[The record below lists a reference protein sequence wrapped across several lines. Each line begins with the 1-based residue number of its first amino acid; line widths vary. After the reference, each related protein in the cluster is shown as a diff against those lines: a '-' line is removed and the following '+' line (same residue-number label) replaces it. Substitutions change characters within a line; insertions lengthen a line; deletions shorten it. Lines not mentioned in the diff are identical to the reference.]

1 MKLLSLLDQLS
12 AVDAPSGAAPRRHLL
27 RQLGLAGARAAAAAL
42 PLALAL
48 PAQATPADAS
58 LDGILLLL
66 KLEDLLVAF
75 YTKALAPGA
84 VLSGAAQAAVRP
96 DFERILLQQQ
106 NHARFLRTSITA
118 GGITPPAAPNF
129 DFSGRK
135 NTASNPELFPNVLTD
150 YSAFLQLAQQLEDAS
165 AGIYLGQAALFTGDR
180 LLLDAVLRMQSVEAR
195 HASHV
200 RTLRRS
206 TTSAAVVKSW
216 PSAADTPPAPAVLVP
231 NPKGGSAAPVSIYT
245 FEANET
251 QVVTGTNVVPFS
263 TLLTG
268 TTAVQAGAL
277 ASAFDEPL
285 PTTQATALLNLFS

>member
-1 MKLLSLLDQLS
+1 MKILSLLDQLS
-12 AVDAPSGAAPRRHLL
+12 AVDAPSDAAPRRHLL
-27 RQLGLAGARAAAAAL
+27 RQLSLAGAKAVAAAL
-42 PLALAL
+42 PLALAR
-48 PAQATPADAS
+48 PAQAASADAS

-84 VLSGAAQAAVRP
+84 VLSSAAQAAVRP
-96 DFERILLQQQ
+96 DFERILVQQQ
-106 NHARFLRTSITA
+106 NHARFLRTSLTA

-135 NTASNPELFPNVLTD
+135 NNAGNPELFPNVMTD

-165 AGIYLGQAALFTGDR
+165 TSIYLGQAAFFTADR

-200 RTLRRS
+200 RTLRR
-206 TTSAAVVKSW
+206 TTGAAVVKSW
-216 PSAADTPPAPAVLVP
+216 PSAADTAPAPALLVP
-231 NPKGGSAAPVSIYT
+231 NPKGGSTAPVSIYT

-268 TTAVQAGAL
+268 TNAVQAGAV

-285 PTTQATALLNLFS
+285 PTSQATALLNLFS